1 MSVHFLGETGPTF
14 PSGDRFWIAPGARVI
29 GNIWIGEDVGI
40 WFNAVLR
47 GDNEVISIGRGTNIQ
62 DGAILH
68 SDPGAPLSIGEGCTI
83 GHAAVVHGCTIGPN
97 CLIGMGATILNGARI
112 GANSIVGA
120 NALITERKEFP
131 DGALI
136 AGVPAKVVRMLD
148 DAAIES
154 IRLSASAY
162 ITNYQRFKSEL
173 SV

>member
-1 MSVHFLGETGPTF
+1 MPVHFLGKTGPTF
-14 PSGDRFWIAPGARVI
+14 PSDDRFWIAPGARVI

>member
-1 MSVHFLGETGPTF
+1 MSVHFLDKIGPEF

-29 GNIWIGEDVGI
+29 GNIRIGEDVGI

-47 GDNEVISIGRGTNIQ
+47 GDNEVITIGQGTNIQ

-68 SDPGAPLSIGEGCTI
+68 SDPGVPLSIGEGCTI
-83 GHAAVVHGCTIGPN
+83 GHGAVIHGCTIGPN

-120 NALITERKEFP
+120 NALVTERKEFP

-136 AGVPAKVVRMLD
+136 AGVPAKVIRMLD

-154 IRLSASAY
+154 IRLSALTY
-162 ITNYQRFKSEL
+162 IANYQRFKNEL
-173 SV
+173 SL